1 MTASVTS
8 ILDHSAG
15 DAAAL
20 MQVAGVTKRYG
31 DQRALADVSFAVNA
45 GEVLGLI
52 GPNGAGKTTVVN
64 LVSGVIPPT
73 SGTVSFDG
81 KDITRIPAHQR
92 ARLGLV
98 RTFQS
103 TAVYASRTV
112 RENAIRGAYLHRY
125 PGFLHAFM
133 GTAKTSAMQAD
144 TERKVDELLEW
155 LGLQSVA
162 HINADELPYGYQKT
176 LGIVISLASEPRAI
190 LLDEPVA
197 GLSAEETDHVRDT
210 VKRVRDRGITVVVI
224 DHNMR
229 FISGLCDRVVVTA
242 HGRQLAQGKPKEV
255 LADPKVVEAYLGKA
269 YAAAASH

>member
-1 MTASVTS
+1 MN
-8 ILDHSAG
+8 
-15 DAAAL
+15 AL
-20 MQVAGVTKRYG
+20 LKVENLTRVFGGLRAVDDLSFEVA
-31 DQRALADVSFAVNA
+31 Q
-45 GEVLGLI
+45 GEILGLI

-64 LVSGVIPPT
+64 LVSGVMPPT
-73 SGTVSFDG
+73 AGKVHFDG
-81 KDITRIPAHQR
+81 HDVTRMPAHRR

-125 PGFLHAFM
+125 PGFLHAFF
-133 GTAKTSAMQAD
+133 GTPKTRALQLE
-144 TERKVDELLEW
+144 TEQKVNELLDW
-155 LGLQSVA
+155 LGLNKVA

-210 VKRVRDRGITVVVI
+210 IKRVRERGITVVVI

-242 HGRQLAQGKPKEV
+242 QGQLLAQGKPREV

-269 YAAAASH
+269 FAAAASH